1 MAEKPVAAVLGMGET
16 GSGLAAA
23 LRPSGLFASVVG
35 WDPDFD
41 AARAAQ
47 RRGVADRYAGS
58 APDAARQAAVVF
70 IALRGETLVET
81 LTAIGPHLRPGA
93 VACSLLEAHEVAN
106 AAATRA
112 LPASVSFLNA
122 DPVRWEAD
130 DFKKGVWCISSTP
143 SAHADAV
150 GFIAQVGERLEM
162 ETLFLDA
169 REHDALSAGTRLMP
183 ALLGAA
189 LLRVAV
195 AQTSWREMGRLAGNE
210 LRAATASLEDGGKGL
225 QDQLGGAREH
235 AVRWLDLLVEE
246 LTRLREGLQDG
257 REAPDY
263 FTAAEEAR
271 AKWLHQRDLPA
282 QAADLP
288 RIETQE
294 RRRFPF

>member
-1 MAEKPVAAVLGMGET
+1 VAAVLGLGET
-16 GSGLAAA
+16 GGAIASA
-23 LRPSGLFASVVG
+23 LRGSELFASVVG

-47 RRGVADRYAGS
+47 RRNVADRFAGS
-58 APDAARQAAVVF
+58 AAEAARQAAVVF
-70 IALRGETLVET
+70 IALRGEAFVET
-81 LTAIGPHLRPGA
+81 LTAIGPNLKAGA

-106 AAATRA
+106 AVAART

-122 DPVRWEAD
+122 DPIRWEPPD
-130 DFKKGVWCISSTP
+130 LRRGMWCVSSTP

-162 ETLFLDA
+162 EPLFLDA

-183 ALLGAA
+183 AVLATA
-189 LLRVAV
+189 LLRVAT
-195 AQTSWREMGRLAGNE
+195 AQASWREMSRLAGSE
-210 LRAATASLEDGGKGL
+210 LRVATAPLEGGAADL
-225 QDQLGGAREH
+225 QEQLSGAREH

-257 REAPDY
+257 QEATDY
-263 FTAAEEAR
+263 FQVAEEAR
-271 AKWLHQRDLPA
+271 AKWLHQREIPA